1 MITKKDLDEAIE
13 TAVAQI
19 SKAVI
24 KATENMATKDDLKS
38 LATKD
43 DLKRVENR
51 LGGVENRLGGVENR
65 LGGVENR
72 LGGVENRLGG
82 VETDVKII
90 KREVHYLQKNTPNQI
105 EFKDHEKRIKRLENR
120 VFPQ

>member
-51 LGGVENRLGGVENR
+51 LGGVENRLGGVE
-65 LGGVENR
+65 
-72 LGGVENRLGG
+72 
-82 VETDVKII
+82 TDVKII